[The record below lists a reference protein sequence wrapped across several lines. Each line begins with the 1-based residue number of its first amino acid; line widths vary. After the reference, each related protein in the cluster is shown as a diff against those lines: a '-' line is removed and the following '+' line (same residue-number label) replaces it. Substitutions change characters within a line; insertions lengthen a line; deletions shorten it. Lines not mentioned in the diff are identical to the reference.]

1 MIFKKIT
8 TKSLLYDYVEEVRS
22 DFFSKN
28 FLGSDFFG
36 ARKNG
41 SDFLALLKKFENPWP
56 STNSIYLFLYLLIF
70 EFAVSLYKTASHKV
84 LEKYIMQ
91 LPQGIWQQ

>member
-1 MIFKKIT
+1 M
-8 TKSLLYDYVEEVRS
+8 EEVRS

-41 SDFLALLKKFENPWP
+41 SDFLALLKKFENPWA
-56 STNSIYLFLYLLIF
+56 NSY
-70 EFAVSLYKTASHKV
+70 EWDKCVC
-84 LEKYIMQ
+84 
-91 LPQGIWQQ
+91 